1 MTTDWRKEA
10 RKQPAKA
17 NDKEQKINKQINNEI
32 VKSQVWSQAETANRI
47 LRSETPLLIHCERVW
62 VCETES
68 MKERTKESKEDTA
81 NVEVKPTRLTEIES
95 ERLNGHRWD
104 Q

>member
-1 MTTDWRKEA
+1 M
-10 RKQPAKA
+10 
-17 NDKEQKINKQINNEI
+17 
-32 VKSQVWSQAETANRI
+32 
-47 LRSETPLLIHCERVW
+47 
-62 VCETES
+62 CETES